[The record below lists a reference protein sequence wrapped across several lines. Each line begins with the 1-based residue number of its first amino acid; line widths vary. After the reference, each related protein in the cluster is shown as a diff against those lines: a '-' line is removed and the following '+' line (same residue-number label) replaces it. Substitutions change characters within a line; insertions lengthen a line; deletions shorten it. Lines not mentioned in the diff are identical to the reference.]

1 MAWAQDPPAAEEAAK
16 PADEKPAAE
25 EADKFAEVDKD
36 VTQGALRIPGEEGKL
51 IECPLEHTDVVANV
65 SGFISRVTVTQT
77 FHNPTKEKI
86 EAVYVFPLPHQAAV
100 DDMTMKIGERK
111 IVGVIK
117 RRDEARRIYEAALM
131 AGQTAALL
139 EQERPNIFTQSVGNI
154 GPGERIEIVISYVD
168 VLKYDMGTYE
178 FHYPMVV
185 GPRYNPGN
193 TAAGPAVPDAARIT
207 PPVLKPG
214 ERTSHDISISVN
226 LDAGVPIHNLA
237 NSNHKVH
244 TIKKGDSQARVRLLQ
259 EDAIPNKDFVLRYD
273 VMGAKPEMAVLSH
286 TGDYAGDAKRL
297 GSGYFMLM
305 IQPKE
310 DERLKQ
316 SPPREIV
323 FLVDVSG
330 SMRGEPT
337 EKVKGAMK
345 EMLEL
350 CRAGK
355 DTVQDTVQVVT
366 FAGQAHQ
373 LFEKPLPV
381 NEANTARAI
390 AFSQAQSGSGGTEM
404 LKGVTLAMDQPVD
417 AERIRII
424 VMLTDGYIGNEA
436 QIIEHVGKKCGDRIR
451 FWAIGIGQSPN
462 MFLIDGVARQ
472 GGGMG
477 KKLGLKDDSS
487 ALTTEVMT
495 RIQRAQLAD
504 VQIDYG
510 DLDVSETYPARLPE
524 LWAGRPVIVYGRYN
538 KGGQGTIKISGN
550 VEGEDV
556 SWPLEVTLSAE
567 QPEHDVLAKV
577 WAREKIEDL
586 MQSAYYG
593 DSPAVEEEVTAL
605 ALQYRLMSQYTS
617 FVAVDAEK
625 AGELD
630 APATPPRRMTV
641 PLPLPEG
648 TQYEGFFGGGE
659 GDFYAGHRFA
669 LDDDDKDRSEKLSD
683 RLALK
688 EVARPMERITRMTRS
703 TAAGRRL
710 MQAGDSGINGLR
722 KRTAGGYGPAAP
734 APGGGGFGY
743 GGLGG
748 GGLGGGGLPGVDL
761 ARRGYAPAQ
770 GQGATANL
778 SLVVSQTPEE
788 AEQLGHQAAD
798 YTVQALSAD
807 AEKLVQQARQALKDG
822 QDLQKDGK
830 RAEAREQLLRASLL
844 DYAAM
849 NLGQSSGETADAAL
863 AALEEIRERQIAE
876 WKKALPALD
885 KKLDVVLRDRTLP
898 EALTDVAK
906 SAGLNVE
913 LLEGSVDDA
922 TTMTGQ
928 SQHITYLD
936 LRRATAA
943 QALDWLLQ
951 PAKMN
956 WIVSGDK
963 IVAGTDRRREGVS
976 AWVYDVSTIALPADK
991 KLAELGDYQKALEA
1005 AKQDADA
1012 FLAATRT
1019 ALSSDA
1025 NAVVWY
1031 GPGQVLVIGDAK
1043 LHQQAAKLLADLA
1056 SPDFKAPA
1064 ALAKLH
1070 AVTSQRAK
1078 ERAEA
1083 VAKRRAAQ
1091 ELFGVA
1097 AVHDHFGW
1105 ALLAEA
1111 AAGKLD
1117 LEALTELQIAWNR
1130 RETDELLSGKG
1141 AALALRSLWN
1151 VQEAARALPENDEL
1165 QTLAAAALAKSQA
1178 AIRAQLDALAK
1189 NDVTALY
1196 PVLFAA
1202 LADRDNGELR
1212 AEALRLLTTAG
1223 AQDAQHLSSTRI
1235 VASALLDK
1243 QASIDRA
1250 SLAKLAEGNFGG
1262 DEMTLL
1268 TALAC
1273 RRAGGDVWQAF
1284 RASARDNLSR
1294 QPLSGNVIVV
1304 ISRLPRTNL
1313 ELVSEE

>member
-1 MAWAQDPPAAEEAAK
+1 
-16 PADEKPAAE
+16 
-25 EADKFAEVDKD
+25 
-36 VTQGALRIPGEEGKL
+36 
-51 IECPLEHTDVVANV
+51 
-65 SGFISRVTVTQT
+65 
-77 FHNPTKEKI
+77 
-86 EAVYVFPLPHQAAV
+86 
-100 DDMTMKIGERK
+100 MTMKIGERK

-625 AGELD
+625 ADEID

-648 TQYEGFFGGGE
+648 TQYEGFFGGGVIPGE
-659 GDFYAGHRFA
+659 RDVEFAGLA
-669 LDDDDKDRSEKLSD
+669 LSVDRSEKLKQVPLTEGLITLGTS
-683 RLALK
+683 L
-688 EVARPMERITRMTRS
+688 ARPAS
-703 TAAGRRL
+703 AAPARARGLQLAGGQQSRQLQANRRNAAVDGLARVSSFGRNE
-710 MQAGDSGINGLR
+710 SLR
-722 KRTAGGYGPAAP
+722 KASGY
-734 APGGGGFGY
+734 APGGGFGGRF
-743 GGLGG
+743 GG
-748 GGLGGGGLPGVDL
+748 
-761 ARRGYAPAQ
+761 ARFDGEA
-770 GQGATANL
+770 GKSL
-778 SLVVSQTPEE
+778 SNGIALL
-788 AEQLGHQAAD
+788 AEQEVAAGDSIRWGAQAAG
-798 YTVQALSAD
+798 YTLQALTQRGGKM
-807 AEKLVQQARQALKDG
+807 AEQAKEALQSG
-822 QDLQKDGK
+822 LALQKDGK
-830 RAEAREQLLRASLL
+830 LAEAREKLLVVSLL
-844 DYAAM
+844 DYAVM
-849 NLGQSSGETADAAL
+849 NLQASPGEAATTAV
-863 AALEEIRERQIAE
+863 AALEEIREAQLAAWR
-876 WKKALPALD
+876 KDLPALD
-885 KKLDVVLRDRTLP
+885 TKLDLVLRDRTLP
-898 EALTDVAK
+898 QALAEVAK
-906 SAGLNVE
+906 AAGLNVE
-913 LLEGSVDDA
+913 LIDGSLADA
-922 TTMTGQ
+922 QALTGNA
-928 SQHITYLD
+928 QHVTYLD

-943 QALDWLLQ
+943 QALDWILR

-956 WIVSGDK
+956 WTVSDGK
-963 IVAGTDRRREGVS
+963 IVAGTDRRRAGVS
-976 AWVYDVSTIALPADK
+976 AWVYDVSTIALPSDK
-991 KLAELGDYQKALEA
+991 QLAELGDYSKALA
-1005 AKQDADA
+1005 
-1012 FLAATRT
+1012 AATQEADEFYGKLRE
-1019 ALSSDA
+1019 ALAQDEQ
-1025 NAVVWY
+1025 AVGWF
-1031 GPGQVLVIGDAK
+1031 GPGQILILGDAK
-1043 LHQQAAKLLADLA
+1043 LQQQAAKLLDDLA
-1056 SPDFKAPA
+1056 NPDFKAPE

-1070 AVTSQRAK
+1070 AKTSGRAK

-1083 VAKRRAAQ
+1083 VAKQTALQ
-1091 ELFGVA
+1091 ELFNVAGV
-1097 AVHDHFGW
+1097 HNHFGW
-1105 ALLAEA
+1105 VLLAEA
-1111 AAGKLD
+1111 AAGKLN
-1117 LEALTELQIAWNR
+1117 LEALTELQIAWNSKQ
-1130 RETDELLSGKG
+1130 TTELLSGKG
-1141 AALALRSLWN
+1141 TPLALRSLWN
-1151 VQEAARALPENDEL
+1151 VQEASRALPDSDEL
-1165 QTLAAAALAKSQA
+1165 KSLAAAAQA
-1178 AIRAQLDALAK
+1178 RSKDAIAGQLEALAK
-1189 NDVTALY
+1189 DKDDAAAFSA
-1196 PVLFAA
+1196 VLFAA
-1202 LADRDNGELR
+1202 LADRDNGDLR
-1212 AEALRLLTTAG
+1212 AEALRLLTAKSEKPEL
-1223 AQDAQHLSSTRI
+1223 ASARV
-1235 VASALLDK
+1235 VAAALLDK
-1243 QASIDRA
+1243 PGSIDRA
-1250 SLAKLAEGNFGG
+1250 ALAKLAEEGVSG
-1262 DEMTLL
+1262 DELTLL

-1273 RRAGGDVWQAF
+1273 RRAGGEVWQSF
-1284 RASARDNLSR
+1284 RANARDNLSR
-1294 QPLSGNVIVV
+1294 RPLSGSVV
-1304 ISRLPRTNL
+1304 VLISRLSEP
-1313 ELVSEE
+1313 ELTLVAER